1 MPDESTSES
10 GMRDLEEKVAHLLE
24 IVDGRSPR
32 IRCETGPTYKIQTD
46 SQEYTSLLYQQM
58 ERGLFP
64 KQAELKTVIT
74 KSVHELITKPFH
86 EKNPFERR
94 LDELFIEY
102 LPKEW
107 ISLDITQED
116 KNEWSSEHS

>member
-1 MPDESTSES
+1 
-10 GMRDLEEKVAHLLE
+10 MRDLEAKVALLSE

-32 IRCETGPTYKIQTD
+32 VGSQTGPNHNIQTD

-64 KQAELKTVIT
+64 RQAELKTVIT

-116 KNEWSSEHS
+116 KNEWSSETSEV